1 MASTMVN
8 LLTRLV
14 PMNGFDKNI
23 NQKWVLVIRDPKQH
37 GDNKTMNAQRKARH
51 GDI

>member
-14 PMNGFDKNI
+14 PMNDFDKLSI
-23 NQKWVLVIRDPKQH
+23 KKWVLVIRDPKQH
-37 GDNKTMNAQRKARH
+37 KDESEFM
-51 GDI
+51 